1 VAVRVWTTVVL
12 VVTLLGS
19 GGGAHALGD
28 KTAHWWPGGTVIVV
42 RDYTPEKEFS
52 NVVESRVARWALL
65 LPGGSTMIYAREPYA
80 PCDEILIG
88 TNIDGI
94 LLGTI
99 PANEIWVCQQ
109 QKVGGAYGETMLG
122 THPDGAIRNAFI
134 RVAKHNAGRLQ
145 ERKSTVCHELGHALG
160 VTHSTSA
167 KSCVARYGTRP
178 SPGAWDAA
186 TLRKSFRDE

>member
-1 VAVRVWTTVVL
+1 VRVWSIVVL
-12 VVTLLGS
+12 VVALLESAMGTR
-19 GGGAHALGD
+19 ALGD

-42 RDYTPEKEFS
+42 RDYTPEKEFG
-52 NVVESRVARWALL
+52 NVVESRVARWAPLL
-65 LPGGSTMIYAREPYA
+65 QGGATMIYARETYA
-80 PCDEILIG
+80 PCDDILIG
-88 TNIDGI
+88 NNLDGI
-94 LLGTI
+94 LQGTI

-122 THPDGAIRNAFI
+122 THPNGSIRNAFI
-134 RVAKHNAGRLQ
+134 RVAKHNAGNGR

-160 VTHSTSA
+160 ITHSGSP
-167 KSCVARYGTRP
+167 KSCVARYSTRP